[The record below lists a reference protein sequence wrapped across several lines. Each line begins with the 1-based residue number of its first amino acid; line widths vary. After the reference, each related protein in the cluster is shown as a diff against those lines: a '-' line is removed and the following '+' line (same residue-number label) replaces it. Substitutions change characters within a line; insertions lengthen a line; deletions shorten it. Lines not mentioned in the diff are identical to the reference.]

1 MVREHTLRALRSA
14 LLAFRDDAHKD
25 EIESLT
31 IQNCWIFCNVDT
43 FGKQAVRDVKGRCKG
58 VEVFHWA
65 GRDVESKDAFTVL
78 NELCGYLAYR
88 YVDSMNARSQR
99 KSPAPQAK
107 SSATVSGVSLT
118 APLIASA
125 DFAARGLTSSL
136 CITSRP
142 GPLKNAMLS

>member
-1 MVREHTLRALRSA
+1 

-65 GRDVESKDAFTVL
+65 GRDVES
-78 NELCGYLAYR
+78 
-88 YVDSMNARSQR
+88 QR